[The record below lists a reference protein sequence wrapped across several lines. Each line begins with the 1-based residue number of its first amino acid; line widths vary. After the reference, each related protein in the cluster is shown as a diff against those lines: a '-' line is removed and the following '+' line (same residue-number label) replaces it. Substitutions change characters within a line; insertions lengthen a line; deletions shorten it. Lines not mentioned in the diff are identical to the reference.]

1 MLTCAYNIDAA
12 ILILFRYVGVEHVER
27 YQDWLYA
34 GCLGLPTEKRL
45 MGGKDS
51 AWNTVDTWSMSTQY
65 DVDNSVWV
73 SNAANAQHAGGLFWD
88 GVYNN
93 PQYQRFEGSTKR
105 NEAVK
110 FFFRDPAVIKIVAI
124 VGIPGNSDYAIQKFN
139 LERWD
144 ETASKWETVSKF
156 FDPTQPNSAWMYT
169 GLTGQQERA
178 HSWRLLFPADAIA
191 GSDVPHINEMIKFT
205 TERNSAFP
213 YTPDEVTLPVK
224 NLDWSAGWKYNGIIT
239 GGEPTNDRI
248 GTEGATACPDDGYCT
263 WASSVQGSE
272 SASKVM
278 NSNYADN
285 DYWRAAN
292 HATDRRESFQWQF
305 PKKAI
310 VHRAQVVGQTYN
322 TGSTHH
328 GLGAARLQYWD
339 TDDERWIDVAQVREN
354 QNSKDPAD
362 DDSTVDTLLLSHNGK
377 QKKMLSRNWRILF
390 PWRAQS
396 NNGDVIHIVAIDE
409 IRYAME

>member
-105 NEAVK
+105 NEAVE

-144 ETASKWETVSKF
+144 ETASKWETVEIFRSNTTKQCL
-156 FDPTQPNSAWMYT
+156 DVHRTYWPT
-169 GLTGQQERA
+169 RA
-178 HSWRLLFPADAIA
+178 CPFMAIA
-191 GSDVPHINEMIKFT
+191 
-205 TERNSAFP
+205 FP
-213 YTPDEVTLPVK
+213 
-224 NLDWSAGWKYNGIIT
+224 G
-239 GGEPTNDRI
+239 
-248 GTEGATACPDDGYCT
+248 
-263 WASSVQGSE
+263 
-272 SASKVM
+272 
-278 NSNYADN
+278 
-285 DYWRAAN
+285 
-292 HATDRRESFQWQF
+292 
-305 PKKAI
+305 
-310 VHRAQVVGQTYN
+310 
-322 TGSTHH
+322 
-328 GLGAARLQYWD
+328 
-339 TDDERWIDVAQVREN
+339 
-354 QNSKDPAD
+354 
-362 DDSTVDTLLLSHNGK
+362 
-377 QKKMLSRNWRILF
+377 
-390 PWRAQS
+390 
-396 NNGDVIHIVAIDE
+396 
-409 IRYAME
+409 